1 MATVSALA
9 DRVSSLSRVAPLLFA
24 VLQILTP
31 TLPSLGIGH
40 PIGDQSD
47 AVRTLITPAGWAFSI
62 WGVLYAGSLVFAVY
76 QALPSQRDNALVRGW
91 RWPAALAFLG
101 NALWALYTQSAGLT
115 AVSAMIIFF
124 TLACLLR
131 IFRTFALWRSPFTA
145 GERWCAVLPLS
156 ALASWLS
163 VASIVNVAAALRYH
177 GVEGGSATPMIAAAV
192 LVIGGLIA
200 ACALISS
207 FGNPPFALVFLWA
220 LAAIYAAGGQEATPV
235 ALGAGLA
242 ALLVIGATAI
252 GLRGGG
258 SNHWFATPEQR

>member
-1 MATVSALA
+1 M
-9 DRVSSLSRVAPLLFA
+9 
-24 VLQILTP
+24 LQILTP
-31 TLPSLGIGH
+31 TLPALGIGQ

-62 WGVLYAGSLVFAVY
+62 WGALYTGSLVFAVH
-76 QALPSQRDNALVRGW
+76 QALPSQRDSMLAREL
-91 RWPAALAFLG
+91 RWLAALAFLG

-115 AVSAMIIFF
+115 ALSVVIIFF

-163 VASIVNVAAALRYH
+163 VASIVNVAAALRFH
-177 GVEGGSATPMIAAAV
+177 GVEGGSATPMIAAAL

-200 ACALISS
+200 AGALISS

-220 LAAIYAAGGQEATPV
+220 LAAIYAAGGQQATPV

-252 GLRGGG
+252 GLRGGRT
-258 SNHWFATPEQR
+258 SHWFAAPGRR